1 MIVHWG
7 SCHTLDVLWRFF
19 QRVFT
24 NSTTYRFYETLDLQH
39 DYSNFVWTF
48 LSFAFQPHQ
57 VSYHNSEYYLRHTN
71 RIFSFLNQGL
81 AVVLYKAADN
91 GDLGPHA
98 VERILGVKKN
108 EAQTS

>member
-1 MIVHWG
+1 MSYIRCLMAIFSKSFHKQYNI
-7 SCHTLDVLWRFF
+7 SL
-19 QRVFT
+19 
-24 NSTTYRFYETLDLQH
+24 YETLDLQH

-91 GDLGPHA
+91 GDLDPHA